1 MQGSTPDG
9 TGLVVELGRL
19 FSSLAR
25 VADGHTD
32 GSLTSTQK
40 LLLSE
45 LVDSGPL
52 RLGTLADRIGATD
65 PTTSRAVDGLVAA
78 GLVERRADVADRR
91 AVLHLTTMKGRT
103 WVVRRR
109 TEVASVLDRA
119 LERLSPA
126 DRARLLAMI
135 TKLNE
140 ALHVADEQPPLR
152 SALPASR

>member
-1 MQGSTPDG
+1 VQGVTPDG
-9 TGLVVELGRL
+9 AALVVELGRL

-25 VADGHTD
+25 VGDGHTD

-52 RLGTLADRIGATD
+52 RLGTLAERIGATD

-78 GLVERRADVADRR
+78 GLVERRADPADRR
-91 AVLHLTTMKGRT
+91 AVLHVATTKGKT
-103 WVVRRR
+103 WILRRR

-119 LERLSPA
+119 LERLSPG

-140 ALHVADEQPPLR
+140 ALRAAGEQPLHHP
-152 SALPASR
+152 ALLASR